1 MKRSL
6 SILAFFAILI
16 FLTIGSVSADVE
28 DRIEKEYRVNPGG
41 TLTIESDLG
50 SIEVESVRGN
60 KVIIQVRRKVKAHSR
75 KEAENILDNFDLE
88 FRQHGDDVSVVAR
101 WINKNRFSS
110 MRNRLQ
116 LRYKI
121 QVPRRYNVDLQ
132 TAGGSIVV
140 SELVGKVRTQTSGG
154 SLIFGDITG
163 PVFGRTSGGSI
174 TLEGCKGKADIKTS
188 GGSIQIGRVQGSVIA
203 HTSGGSIRIDQA
215 KGKVEALT
223 SGGSIRVKEVM
234 GAIKA
239 RTSGGSI
246 KAYITRQ
253 PDDDCELMTSGGSV
267 YVYLAANLRLDIDAK
282 TSAGRVKTELPI
294 DSIGKKKKSTLKG
307 KLNGGGPLL
316 YLRTS
321 GGSIYLKRI

>member
-6 SILAFFAILI
+6 SIPAFFATLI
-16 FLTIGSVSADVE
+16 FLTIGSTYADVE
-28 DRIEKEYRVNPGG
+28 DRVEKEYRVNPGG

-50 SIEVESVRGN
+50 RIEVESVRGQ
-60 KVIIQVRRKVKAHSR
+60 KVIIQVWRKIKVHSR
-75 KEAENILDNFDLE
+75 KEADKILDNFDLE
-88 FRQHGDDVSVVAR
+88 FRQHGDDVSVVAK
-101 WINKNRFSS
+101 WIDKSRFSS

-121 QVPRRYNVDLQ
+121 QVPRRYNVDLR
-132 TAGGSIVV
+132 TGGGSIVV
-140 SELVGKVRTQTSGG
+140 RALVGNVRVQTSGG

-188 GGSIQIGRVQGSVIA
+188 GGSIQVGRVEGSVVA
-203 HTSGGSIRIDQA
+203 H
-215 KGKVEALT
+215 T

-253 PDDDCELMTSGGSV
+253 PDDDCELITSGSSIK
-267 YVYLAANLRLDIDAK
+267 VYLATNLRLDIDAK
-282 TSAGRVKTELPI
+282 TSAGSVKTEL
-294 DSIGKKKKSTLKG
+294 SIGKKKKSTLKG

-321 GGSIYLKRI
+321 GGNIYLKGI